1 MEINENPYDNIKELA
16 NDLLFTQSDD
26 KPLFTFLQ

>member
-1 MEINENPYDNIKELA
+1 MEINKNPYDNIQDLA
-16 NDLLFTQSDD
+16 TDLLFTQSDD